1 MSDRYYKEAMTK
13 NSEYKDFKVLEGY
26 NEFME
31 WEQHLRIMRR
41 AKNQYKYKTF
51 DEMAEVELYGRV
63 LPKDDKIEKIKFQKV
78 KFGNSE

>member
-31 WEQHLRIMRR
+31 WE
-41 AKNQYKYKTF
+41 
-51 DEMAEVELYGRV
+51 
-63 LPKDDKIEKIKFQKV
+63 
-78 KFGNSE
+78 